1 MGRIVLVEF
10 QSPDGFS
17 QNYKMLIVREEN
29 HQLGIYQG
37 LKLVNPSYMDAKDD
51 RIVPADKNTRL
62 VLPMQIEPDTIYL
75 FNNAQIRMECG
86 QYEPPTTLDEAIEK
100 ANTLACYGNN
110 MLLSPIRSQL
120 NDYETRKISEPELY
134 EAIDCYARAVMT
146 DPSKLASWIKMRDQ
160 IGQDQ
165 YSVANSLLIHAQ
177 YPDVVQIKNKKEW
190 SKWGL
195 KPRGD
200 AYQYEHGIRI
210 LAPLAD
216 GKMGIRQV
224 YDAAQM
230 DLSQETLRILQ
241 DQRKKVYVTRKSTA
255 VIESEQSKRAYDQMR
270 AEYPTVPK
278 SILRHE
284 ADVAISLAV
293 MKNGLQPTMKFT
305 HINAYTDSARQSYF
319 IASMKRV
326 TQTAEA
332 VAERMEISEAIRS
345 KKGKENEVMM
355 YQGSAPIQVEQELTR
370 LADMIMP
377 AYTAIG
383 KYDAAQP
390 QHNREIVKD
399 VIKELM
405 RNPEEREGCL
415 SELYNC
421 KITEMNAT
429 ASRQVKTAIRTL
441 ENYEEK
447 LIETAA
453 NQFNRLYNARV
464 QYNDQTKEV
473 WVEPMKA
480 KKDSS
485 DHIHTLIEKKAGD
498 LRTVTA
504 REITVA
510 VERVNIGLSPTSDN
524 EQDLQRIP
532 TSNISVNRRR

>member
-1 MGRIVLVEF
+1 
-10 QSPDGFS
+10 
-17 QNYKMLIVREEN
+17 
-29 HQLGIYQG
+29 
-37 LKLVNPSYMDAKDD
+37 
-51 RIVPADKNTRL
+51 
-62 VLPMQIEPDTIYL
+62 
-75 FNNAQIRMECG
+75 
-86 QYEPPTTLDEAIEK
+86 
-100 ANTLACYGNN
+100 
-110 MLLSPIRSQL
+110 
-120 NDYETRKISEPELY
+120 
-134 EAIDCYARAVMT
+134 
-146 DPSKLASWIKMRDQ
+146 
-160 IGQDQ
+160 
-165 YSVANSLLIHAQ
+165 
-177 YPDVVQIKNKKEW
+177 
-190 SKWGL
+190 
-195 KPRGD
+195 
-200 AYQYEHGIRI
+200 
-210 LAPLAD
+210 
-216 GKMGIRQV
+216 
-224 YDAAQM
+224 
-230 DLSQETLRILQ
+230 
-241 DQRKKVYVTRKSTA
+241 
-255 VIESEQSKRAYDQMR
+255 
-270 AEYPTVPK
+270 
-278 SILRHE
+278 
-284 ADVAISLAV
+284 
-293 MKNGLQPTMKFT
+293 
-305 HINAYTDSARQSYF
+305 
-319 IASMKRV
+319 
-326 TQTAEA
+326 
-332 VAERMEISEAIRS
+332 
-345 KKGKENEVMM
+345 MM